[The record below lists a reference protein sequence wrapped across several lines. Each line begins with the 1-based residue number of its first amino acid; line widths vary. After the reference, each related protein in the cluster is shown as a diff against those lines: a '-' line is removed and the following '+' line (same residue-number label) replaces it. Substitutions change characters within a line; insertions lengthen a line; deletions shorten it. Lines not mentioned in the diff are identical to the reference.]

1 MSLLSS
7 AVSETRPEGS
17 EVPSE
22 QGICRFDSWVSV
34 LVLEDTAASPPEVET
49 RRTWQGANT
58 NWEICHSYSLARG

>member
-17 EVPSE
+17 EVPSQ

-49 RRTWQGANT
+49 RIPNT
-58 NWEICHSYSLARG
+58 NWEICYSYSLARG